1 MIRWFLVLCGLM
13 AIPAWGEGVND
24 WQNSLP
30 PPQPGSFPPPHS
42 FKAVYNFG
50 WSGIQAAKA
59 EFDFSKA
66 RGQFQLAMK
75 TQTTGAVR
83 ALWRMDAEH
92 TAVCSAATLR
102 PISLKQTEFYQGETE
117 TTKTDFSDKNVRW
130 TTIKTPSKEP
140 PMREHKFKVPNVLDL
155 QTGWLYARSQRM
167 QSGDHYRFVDFPA
180 KGGYLMDI
188 EVLGREKLKVAA
200 GTYDAIKC
208 QVHLQCITKNLDL
221 EPQKK
226 FKRAFAWVSDD
237 PQRLLLKMQA
247 DIFVGSVWCELQ
259 SVEGPN

>member
-1 MIRWFLVLCGLM
+1 MIRWLVLLCGLL
-13 AIPAWGEGVND
+13 AIPAWADD
-24 WQNSLP
+24 WRDSLES
-30 PPQPGSFPPPHS
+30 PQAGKFPSPRP
-42 FKAVYNFG
+42 FKAVYHFG
-50 WSGIQAAKA
+50 WSGIQAAQA
-59 EFDFSKA
+59 DFDFSKA
-66 RGQFQLAMK
+66 HGQFQLNMK

-92 TAVCSAATLR
+92 AASCSAATLR
-102 PISLKQTEFYQGETE
+102 PIDLRQTEIYKGETE
-117 TTKTDFSDKNVRW
+117 TTKTDFSDENVRW
-130 TTIKTPSKEP
+130 TTVKTPSKEP

-167 QSGDHYRFVDFPA
+167 QPGDHYRFVDFPA
-180 KGGYLMDI
+180 KAGYLMDI

-200 GTYDAIKC
+200 GAYDAIKC
-208 QVHLQCITKNLDL
+208 QVRLQYINKNLEL

-237 PQRLLLKMQA
+237 AERLLLKIQA

-259 SVEGPN
+259 SVELSK